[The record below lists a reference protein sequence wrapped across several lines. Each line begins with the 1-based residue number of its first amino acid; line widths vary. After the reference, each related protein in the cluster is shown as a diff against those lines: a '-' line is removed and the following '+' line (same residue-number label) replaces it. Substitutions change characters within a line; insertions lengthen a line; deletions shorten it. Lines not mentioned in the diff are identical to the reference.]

1 MVHTHCIGRRRTL
14 HSIVMSSFGG
24 NSSSGGQSDIDP
36 EMQRF
41 LQVESQKAQMN
52 SRVHSFTDICWDKC
66 MDKMGTTMD
75 GRTERCLVN
84 CVERFLDTTNFIVN
98 RLEKIGSK

>member
-1 MVHTHCIGRRRTL
+1 
-14 HSIVMSSFGG
+14 MSSYGG
-24 NSSSGGQSDIDP
+24 SSSSGGGGQSDIDP

-41 LQVESQKAQMN
+41 LQMESQKAQMN

-75 GRTERCLVN
+75 GRTERCLVEL
-84 CVERFLDTTNFIVN
+84 CRTI
-98 RLEKIGSK
+98 S

>member
-1 MVHTHCIGRRRTL
+1 
-14 HSIVMSSFGG
+14 MSSFGT
-24 NSSSGGQSDIDP
+24 SSGSGGGKQDIDP

-41 LQVESQKAQMN
+41 IQMESQKAQLN

-84 CVERFLDTTNFIVN
+84 CVERFLDTTNFIIN
-98 RLEKIGSK
+98 RLEKLGGK

>member
-1 MVHTHCIGRRRTL
+1 
-14 HSIVMSSFGG
+14 MSSFGG
-24 NSSSGGQSDIDP
+24 GSGIGGGAGKSDMDP
-36 EMQRF
+36 ELQRF
-41 LQVESQKAQMN
+41 IQVESTKAQMN

-84 CVERFLDTTNFIVN
+84 CVERFLDTTNFIIN
-98 RLEKIGSK
+98 RLEKIGGK

>member
-1 MVHTHCIGRRRTL
+1 M
-14 HSIVMSSFGG
+14 
-24 NSSSGGQSDIDP
+24 DP

-41 LQVESQKAQMN
+41 LQAESQKAQLN

-84 CVERFLDTTNFIVN
+84 CVERFLDTTNFIIN
-98 RLEKIGSK
+98 RLEKIGGK